1 MAVRKKEPYW
11 TQKSGKMKLP
21 CDLMDATRN
30 KKFKLGST
38 TLIILPSPIRTNGT
52 K

>member
-1 MAVRKKEPYW
+1 
-11 TQKSGKMKLP
+11 
-21 CDLMDATRN
+21 MDATRN

-52 K
+52 KWKGSDYIIITSQKLKN